1 MIGMALLEIPLGLLY
16 GNAVEWFVHRYLLHG
31 LGKNKGSFWSFHW
44 HDHHKNA
51 RRNDMVDPDYT
62 MALQVNSPPGKEL
75 ITLIIASIAHAP
87 LFFVAPFFTLTLW
100 YCAFNYHRM
109 HKKSHLDPEW
119 ARANMPW
126 HVDHHMGPEQDMNW
140 CVTKPWFDILLGT
153 RQKYVGTPLEEINTE
168 KKRRLDG
175 RRRGPVQVSHG
186 PAS

>member
-62 MALQVNSPPGKEL
+62 MPLEANSPPGKEL

-87 LFFVAPFFTLTLW
+87 LLFVAPFFTLTLW
-100 YCAFNYHRM
+100 YCALNYHRM
-109 HKKSHLDPEW
+109 HKN
-119 ARANMPW
+119 R
-126 HVDHHMGPEQDMNW
+126 
-140 CVTKPWFDILLGT
+140 T
-153 RQKYVGTPLEEINTE
+153 
-168 KKRRLDG
+168 
-175 RRRGPVQVSHG
+175 
-186 PAS
+186 